1 MIGAEAACPA
11 EAARL
16 PPALTFRTASF
27 GYGGRPAAERID
39 GIVQEGE
46 ALALVGPN
54 GAGKSTLLK
63 GIVGEAARLSGGV
76 DLHGLRVADLAYLPQ
91 QPEIDRTFPI
101 AVVEFAA
108 AGLWRRLGPWRG
120 YRPEHRAEIAAALE
134 RVGLTGLEGRLVGTL
149 SGGQMQRLLFARTL
163 LQDARLILLDEPF
176 AAIDAETEAALLRI
190 LSGWR
195 AEGRTVLAALHDL
208 TQVRAVFPQTLLL
221 AGRPVAWGATEAVLT
236 PANIARAYRRGS
248 PEPSAPPGLGAIAA
262 LGAPAA
268 P

>member
-1 MIGAEAACPA
+1 MTGTPAAHVA
-11 EAARL
+11 
-16 PPALTFRTASF
+16 PALEVRRLTVSYSAQ
-27 GYGGRPAAERID
+27 PVLWDVDAEFPQ
-39 GIVQEGE
+39 GTLSAV
-46 ALALVGPN
+46 VGPN

-134 RVGLTGLEGRLVGTL
+134 RVGLTGLEGRLIGTL